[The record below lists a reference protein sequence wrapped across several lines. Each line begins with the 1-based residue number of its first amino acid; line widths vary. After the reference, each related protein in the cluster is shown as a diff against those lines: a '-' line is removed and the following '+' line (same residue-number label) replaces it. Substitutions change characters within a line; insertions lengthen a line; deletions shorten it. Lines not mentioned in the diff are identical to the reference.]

1 MKKRFLLTAD
11 EAVLKTEA
19 IASVVEEPL
28 LMEWEINAHSNWML
42 LVDAWLGSLTVAAAC
57 LYLWIVFFM
66 EDSPT
71 RDFFKSN
78 HYYCTDP
85 NGFFWWVA
93 RKKTV
98 WNYKISTVGGHVEYW
113 EDYFKYSKYVF
124 RGLGVFAVVCILTL
138 ISIAPGMIW
147 AIAGVGGMVLLAA
160 AKLMA
165 WEHEVDSEC
174 LTWDRPQRI
183 YVDRKR
189 DLVVLERSYDPDI
202 LNDNHLHVQVFL
214 PKGRIDEFLTLC
226 KHYVSSK
233 VEYIEGNIRE

>member
-1 MKKRFLLTAD
+1 MN
-11 EAVLKTEA
+11 E
-19 IASVVEEPL
+19 IASALTKKLRQGQIDGPRAETPL
-28 LMEWEINAHSNWML
+28 LMEWEIKAHSHWIFP
-42 LVDAWLGSLTVAAAC
+42 VDAGLGSMALVAIC
-57 LYLWIVFFM
+57 TYLWVLFFM
-66 EDSPT
+66 EASPA
-71 RDFFKSN
+71 RDFFKVTTASA
-78 HYYCTDP
+78 P
-85 NGFFWWVA
+85 VLAIFLWWAA

-174 LTWDRPQRI
+174 FTWDRPQRI

-189 DLVVLERSYDPDI
+189 DLVVLERSYNPDI

-226 KHYVSSK
+226 KHYVSSE
-233 VEYIEGNIRE
+233 VEYIEGSIRE